1 MFSYSISCF
10 SEEQLK
16 IGKEIK
22 ITFNDDKISKII
34 KMDGWRQIYASEKDD
49 ITIIEIRD
57 SDKLNNYDALEI
69 DSNIYNNSNHFNFYE
84 EYNNKIVYIL
94 HYPEGNIINFSKNI
108 IIDIDSNNNIYHRC
122 STEVGS
128 SGAPIL
134 NLENLKVIGVHR
146 GYDNFDKKR
155 FHNETIMKYQNYF
168 DKENKL
174 KCNIGKIMKESIINF
189 NKENKIILTV
199 KINKDDIGKKIYFLQ
214 HNEGEDFG
222 DHRINLKNLVILIND
237 NIYESKNYFIAKGS
251 GIYHIKIFLKNIIQ
265 DYCGLLYGCKNITKI
280 DLSSFDTKNVTDM
293 YEMFYNCTNLT
304 NLDLSSF
311 DTKNVTDMIHMFS
324 GCHNL
329 ANLDLSSFDT
339 KNVIHMSFMFYRCH
353 NLTNLDL
360 SSFDTKNVTHIRG
373 MFYNCPNLTNL
384 DLSSFDTK
392 NVTDMD
398 RMFYACFNLTNL
410 DLSSFDTKNVKYMS
424 EMFYKCH
431 KINKKNVLL
440 NNNDVKILNL
450 LNKYIKN

>member
-134 NLENLKVIGVHR
+134 NLDTLKVIGVHR
-146 GYDNFDKKR
+146 GYDNFNKER
-155 FHNETIMKYQNYF
+155 FHNETIMKFQNDF
-168 DKENKL
+168 DKENKF

-189 NKENKIILTV
+189 NKEKIILTV
-199 KINKDDIGKKIYFLQ
+199 EINEGEIGQNIYFLR
-214 HNEGEDFG
+214 EKFAD
-222 DHRINLKNLVILIND
+222 INLKNSVILIND
-237 NIYESKNYFIAKGS
+237 NIYESKNYFIAKTA
-251 GIYHIKIFLKNIIQ
+251 GIYHIKIFFKNIIQ
-265 DYCGLLYGCKNITKI
+265 DCDGLFTFCQNITKI
-280 DLSSFDTKNVTDM
+280 DLSSFDTKNVTNM
-293 YEMFYNCTNLT
+293 NEMFSDCSNLE

-311 DTKNVTDMIHMFS
+311 DTKNVT
-324 GCHNL
+324 
-329 ANLDLSSFDT
+329 
-339 KNVIHMSFMFYRCH
+339 
-353 NLTNLDL
+353 
-360 SSFDTKNVTHIRG
+360 
-373 MFYNCPNLTNL
+373 
-384 DLSSFDTK
+384 
-392 NVTDMD
+392 
-398 RMFYACFNLTNL
+398 
-410 DLSSFDTKNVKYMS
+410 
-424 EMFYKCH
+424 
-431 KINKKNVLL
+431 
-440 NNNDVKILNL
+440 
-450 LNKYIKN
+450 